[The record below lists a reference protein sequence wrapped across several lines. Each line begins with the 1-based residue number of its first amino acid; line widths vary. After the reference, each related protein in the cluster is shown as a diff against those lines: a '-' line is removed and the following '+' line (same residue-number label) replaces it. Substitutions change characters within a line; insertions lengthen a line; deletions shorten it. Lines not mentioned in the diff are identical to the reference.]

1 MFVITKPRISQYI
14 SFLKRA
20 VDQHYC
26 HFPST
31 VGVLGITYE
40 FPAVSGRPNTTTQ
53 FLAGLSADGGYFH
66 ACFYVQRAA
75 CMRNDKSD
83 VNEVKCVPAQ
93 ERTQSFVL
101 PTKVKEHT
109 TRSN

>member
-75 CMRNDKSD
+75 CMRNDK
-83 VNEVKCVPAQ
+83 VKGVPAQ
-93 ERTQSFVL
+93 ERTLSLVL